1 MPIATRCPK
10 CKAKLKGPDNLVGHT
25 LKCPGCG
32 TPVAITAE
40 FLVPPAT
47 PRQAAAGVKPQPA
60 PAGSKSVPPT
70 PKNEPPR
77 KTTNPS
83 KASIYDDLEII
94 YDDLE
99 IIAEETAQTPPMQT
113 EEAPRLP
120 PPESAKPK
128 PAPKPPEKKPAA
140 VPAKPGS
147 IPNLNL
153 KADEKPPAP
162 PPKVQARPQA
172 KEAPPK
178 EPEPE
183 KQPAKSATP
192 QDPAPPTLKIDAGDD
207 FNLLPVLE
215 RASEETPPAAKHAA
229 PPKASQPPGMI
240 PNLDLDNVDLAP
252 LEKKAAP
259 PLLPNMDLDKADHA
273 PPRKQEKPLLPNT
286 ELNNANSPLMDDFD
300 DIKLHGEDDEEIPL
314 TEVTDEEEVF
324 DEFEVIEEGKEDE
337 VAEAQ
342 EQMQVEL
349 RQIMSTEEE
358 DVPEV
363 TLVEDEE
370 DEVAEVVAAEDDDV
384 DDLEEVDEPAGDS
397 AFSFK
402 LLQPSVIF
410 VQGQS
415 GMFSINNAY
424 DLLNGRT
431 KKHLG
436 EALEKKDDAAVV
448 MRLFVGNN
456 LVPTRVEVL
465 EGRHRDLVLTIKRP
479 PHLWTSKAEI
489 YDADNE
495 LLGSFQIQPF
505 SMLMSKPIWISDHN
519 EKKFAQMQAQWMK
532 GKCVYSTPDGKKLA
546 ETMSQAV
553 YEQRIVL
560 KWAPR
565 GGSFY
570 ITFTK
575 LAEKKPRH
583 KLLLLGTVIGIDL
596 FYTQNRQGPII
607 GGGRRF

>member
-1 MPIATRCPK
+1 
-10 CKAKLKGPDNLVGHT
+10 
-25 LKCPGCG
+25 
-32 TPVAITAE
+32 
-40 FLVPPAT
+40 
-47 PRQAAAGVKPQPA
+47 
-60 PAGSKSVPPT
+60 
-70 PKNEPPR
+70 
-77 KTTNPS
+77 
-83 KASIYDDLEII
+83 
-94 YDDLE
+94 
-99 IIAEETAQTPPMQT
+99 
-113 EEAPRLP
+113 
-120 PPESAKPK
+120 
-128 PAPKPPEKKPAA
+128 
-140 VPAKPGS
+140 
-147 IPNLNL
+147 
-153 KADEKPPAP
+153 
-162 PPKVQARPQA
+162 
-172 KEAPPK
+172 
-178 EPEPE
+178 
-183 KQPAKSATP
+183 
-192 QDPAPPTLKIDAGDD
+192 
-207 FNLLPVLE
+207 
-215 RASEETPPAAKHAA
+215 
-229 PPKASQPPGMI
+229 
-240 PNLDLDNVDLAP
+240 
-252 LEKKAAP
+252 
-259 PLLPNMDLDKADHA
+259 
-273 PPRKQEKPLLPNT
+273 
-286 ELNNANSPLMDDFD
+286 MDDFD
-300 DIKLHGEDDEEIPL
+300 DIKLHSETDEEIPL
-314 TEVTDEEEVF
+314 REVNDEEEVF
-324 DEFEVIEEGKEDE
+324 DEFEVIEEGEE
-337 VAEAQ
+337 EEGAN
-342 EQMQVEL
+342 VEERL
-349 RQIMSTEEE
+349 QGEITEITPAGEE

-370 DEVAEVVAAEDDDV
+370 DDVAEVVAAEDEDV
-384 DDLEEVDEPAGDS
+384 DELDEVEESPADS

-431 KKHLG
+431 KKPIG

-448 MRLFVGNN
+448 MRLFVGNT

-479 PHLWTSKAEI
+479 PHLWTSKADI

-505 SMLMSKPIWISDHN
+505 SMLMSKPIWITDHN
-519 EKKFAQMQAQWMK
+519 EKKVAKMQAQWMK

-583 KLLLLGTVIGIDL
+583 KLLLLGTVLGIDL
-596 FYTQNRQGPII
+596 FYTQNQRGPII